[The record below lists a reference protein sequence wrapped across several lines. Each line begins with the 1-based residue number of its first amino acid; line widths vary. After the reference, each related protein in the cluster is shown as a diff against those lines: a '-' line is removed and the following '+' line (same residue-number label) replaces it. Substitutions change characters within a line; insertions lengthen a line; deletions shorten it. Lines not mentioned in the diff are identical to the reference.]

1 MEAPDGPL
9 LIFAGAG
16 SGKTRVLTHRIAHVI
31 ATGRA
36 RPEEVLAVTFTNK
49 AAREMRERVD
59 ALLAANATLFGS
71 AGVTGMWLGTFH
83 SIGVRILRRDGQ
95 AIGIPRDFS
104 IYDEADR
111 VSALRRAMQAAGID
125 DKRFP
130 PAQVAHQI
138 SAAKNELQSADDFA
152 ATAGAYYGARVA
164 EAFRAYERELQAAGA
179 LDFDDLLVRVVEL
192 FEDVPEVAAKYQH
205 RFRHVFVDEYQ
216 DTNRAQYRLVQLL
229 SAVHGN
235 VTVVGDDD
243 QCLLAGT
250 LVTMADG
257 SRRPIEDVRPGD
269 RVLSSFGSGSFRPAT
284 VRRVARRHAAEGVA
298 ITTRNGRTVVS
309 TPEHTHFAGY
319 RLGTHEPRSR
329 NSARRHVV
337 VTLCGDR
344 RGATPMHRVAIAGND
359 QAGRAALESL
369 GLSVRRAKAGS
380 ESWRYE
386 SASKSF
392 EQVNATVGRIRAVV
406 DAEVVLTAR
415 LGRNPVD
422 ALGSNSLPFL
432 PACAVH
438 PGMVMFDEDGGY
450 DVVDKVERVRL
461 DRSVHDIDVEWT
473 HNFVAN
479 GVVTHNSIYG
489 WRGAD
494 VRNILSFQRD
504 HPNATVVTL
513 EQNYRSTQVIL
524 DAAHSVIRHNSER
537 AAKKLW
543 TERMGGEKVRIVS
556 VYDEQEEAVAITSE
570 IENLV
575 REGDF
580 SYDDCAVLYRT
591 NAQSRALEDV
601 LLRRGIPYRLV
612 GGPRFYERREIKDVL
627 AYLRLIANPRDAVSF
642 ARIVNVPRRKI
653 GDRTVEELERLAR
666 RHNVSPFEAVDR
678 LDEAEALGTAAITAL
693 DGFRRLIDGLR
704 RDAQTLQLPELVER
718 LLVESGYKLM
728 LQDGTPEGEE
738 RWNNV
743 QELVGLSGEYADV
756 APPEGLQQ
764 FLENVA
770 LVSDVDSL
778 DSSSAGVTL
787 ITLHQVKGLEF
798 PVVFMAGMEEG
809 LMPHLRAM
817 EEGEAGLAEER
828 RLAYVGITR
837 AQRRLYLLHA
847 FRRHLYGTP
856 QLAEAS
862 RFLRDLPAELI
873 EMPVRPGGPPP
884 GDPRTPGAVHR
895 AIHAHAVRPNP
906 VEVAPQRYNAGMRVQ
921 HRKYGQGTIL
931 KSIMTRS
938 GEEVTIRFDDA
949 GLKIF
954 AVADAAGALQPLE

>member
-1 MEAPDGPL
+1 M
-9 LIFAGAG
+9 
-16 SGKTRVLTHRIAHVI
+16 LTHRIAHVI
-31 ATGRA
+31 ATERA
-36 RPEEVLAVTFTNK
+36 RPDEILAVTFTNK
-49 AAREMRERVD
+49 AAREMRERVA
-59 ALLAANATLFGS
+59 ALLG
-71 AGVTGMWLGTFH
+71 GDVGGMWLGTFH
-83 SIGVRILRRDGQ
+83 SIGVRVLRRDGA
-95 AIGIPRDFS
+95 AIGIPREFS
-104 IYDEADR
+104 IYDEGDR
-111 VSALRRAMQAAGID
+111 VAAVRRAMQAAGVD

-138 SAAKNELQSADDFA
+138 SAAKNELQNAEQYA
-152 ATAGAYYGARVA
+152 ATAGAYYGTRIA

-205 RFRHVFVDEYQ
+205 RFRHIFVDEYQ

-229 SAVHGN
+229 CAVHDN

-243 QCLLAGT
+243 QCLAAGT
-250 LVTMADG
+250 AVTMADG
-257 SRRPIEDVRPGD
+257 SLRPIEDVRPGD
-269 RVLSSFGSGSFRPAT
+269 RVLSSYGSGDFRPASV
-284 VRRVARRHAAEGVA
+284 VRIARRRAAEGVR
-298 ITTRNGRTVVS
+298 ITTRSGRAVVS

-319 RLGTHEPRSR
+319 GLGFDTESSARRLLADAGLSIEHPHYRPRSR
-329 NSARRHVV
+329 NSSRRHVV

-344 RGATPMHRVAIAGND
+344 RGATPMHRVAISGND
-359 QAGRAALESL
+359 EAGRAALASL
-369 GLSVRRAKAGS
+369 GLSVRASKVGATGVAG
-380 ESWRYE
+380 WRYE
-386 SASKSF
+386 TAASSF
-392 EQVNATVGRIRAVV
+392 EQITETVRRIQGVL

-415 LGRNPVD
+415 LGRNSSE
-422 ALGSNSLPFL
+422 ALGANSLPFL
-432 PACAVH
+432 PAAAVQ
-438 PGMVMFDEDGGY
+438 PGMVMFSEDGGH
-450 DVVDKVERVRL
+450 DVVEVVERVRL
-461 DRSVHDIDVEWT
+461 DVPVHDIDVEWT

-479 GVVTHNSIYG
+479 GLVTHNSIYG

-494 VRNILSFQRD
+494 VRNILSFQHD
-504 HPNATVVTL
+504 HPNTLVVTL

-524 DAAHSVIRHNSER
+524 DAAHAVIRHNSER
-537 AAKKLW
+537 AAKQLW
-543 TERMGGEKVRIVS
+543 TERMGGAKVRIVS

-570 IENLV
+570 IEGLV
-575 REGDF
+575 RAEEF
-580 SYDDCAVLYRT
+580 SYSDCAVLYRT

-653 GDRTVEELERLAR
+653 GDRTVQELEQLAR
-666 RHNVSPFEAVDR
+666 RHRISPFEAVR
-678 LDEAEALGTAAITAL
+678 HLDEVESLGAAAITAL
-693 DGFRRLIDGLR
+693 EGFRKLVDGLR
-704 RDAQTLQLPELVER
+704 ADASQLPLPELLER
-718 LLVESGYKLM
+718 VLVESGYKLM

-743 QELVGLSGEYADV
+743 TELVGLSGEYADE
-756 APPEGLQQ
+756 PPPQGLQS

-778 DSSSAGVTL
+778 DAGGTGVTL

-798 PVVFMAGMEEG
+798 PVVFIAGMEEG

-817 EEGEAGLAEER
+817 EEGDAGLAEER

-837 AQRRLYLLHA
+837 AQKRLYLLHA

-873 EMPVRPGGPPP
+873 EIPQRPGGPPP
-884 GDPRTPGAVHR
+884 GDPRSPGAVHR

-906 VEVAPQRYNAGMRVQ
+906 VEVAPQLYVQGMRVR
-921 HRKYGQGTIL
+921 HRKYGDGTIL

-938 GEEVTIRFDDA
+938 GEEVTIKFDEA

-954 AVADAAGALQPLE
+954 AVADAGAALSPLR